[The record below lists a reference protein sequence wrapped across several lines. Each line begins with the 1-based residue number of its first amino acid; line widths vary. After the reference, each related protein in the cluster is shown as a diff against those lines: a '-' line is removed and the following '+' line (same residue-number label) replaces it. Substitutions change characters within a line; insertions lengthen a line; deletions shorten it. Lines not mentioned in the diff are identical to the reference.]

1 MLERPDLRTRE
12 ALDLDRLLGI
22 LAARTRTAHGK
33 ERILELEPLPS
44 ADALERGARVTE
56 CRVRM
61 DQGAGGI
68 AMPATDPRTWLAR
81 LDEGAARLDLPEMRD
96 VAQCLEAS
104 ESARIELSGCDP
116 EVFPRLHARG
126 RGWPELEP
134 ALNLFRRTLGPD
146 GEIRDDATQELR
158 RIRRLLAELD
168 NDLRRTVD
176 KLLKSLG
183 PYLAEQFVTLRHD
196 RYVFPVRAEHHRKV
210 QGLLHDQSNTGGTF
224 FVEPFAVVELNNR
237 RSEARLEEQAEV
249 DRILRGITSRLRE
262 ELVALRRMESLQ
274 AEMDFLEGLAR
285 TSRKWDARAA
295 EASPGA
301 QARLMDARHPLL
313 MEQRGGAE
321 SVVPLSV
328 ELLDTRPGLLITGP
342 NMGGKTVILKTVG
355 LLVFLASCG
364 AHIPAAEGS
373 AVGEFDSL
381 WADIGDAQ
389 SLERDMST
397 FAAHLLRLDQILG
410 AAGPGS
416 LVLCDELGTGTDPA
430 EGGAL
435 SRAFLEGLRR
445 KGARVLATS
454 HLGSLKAYAGG
465 DSGYEN
471 ASMEFEPET
480 FRPTYRLRLGVPGQS
495 HALEMARRLHCLE
508 PVLDRAREL
517 ISPDERDSSRL
528 VAELGRLAEAH
539 EKVLGESRASA
550 ERADQLRG
558 ELDRRIGGWEKEK
571 ERLRAEA
578 RAEMEALVDG
588 AERWVDDLKEAARTQ
603 NREAM
608 REARLRL
615 EEGLKRLDRPTGPQG
630 AVPDLRAGDRAKL
643 GRLSA
648 TVEVL
653 EGPGPDGKVWV
664 LNRGLK
670 IQVHGSELEPVEGRP
685 LVSVPLRGTHLSG
698 DRPACTEVD
707 LRGLT
712 VMEAEQ
718 AVEKALDD
726 AILTGVGEI
735 RIIHGK
741 GTGALRKAVQE
752 LLKSSSLV
760 KAQRLG
766 NWNEGGTGVTVVDL
780 DS

>member
-1 MLERPDLRTRE
+1 MLERPDVRTRE
-12 ALDLDRLLGI
+12 AIDLDRLLGI
-22 LAARTRTAHGK
+22 LAGRTRTAHGK
-33 ERILELEPLPS
+33 EKILGLEPQAREEALRRS
-44 ADALERGARVTE
+44 ALVTE
-56 CRVRM
+56 CVRRM
-61 DQGAGGI
+61 EQGAGGV
-68 AMPATDPRTWLAR
+68 AMPGTDPRAWLAR

-96 VAQCLEAS
+96 VAQCVEAS

-116 EVFPRLHARG
+116 EIYPRLHSRG

-134 ALNLFRRTLGPD
+134 VLDLFRRTLGAD
-146 GEIRDDATQELR
+146 GEIRDDATGELR
-158 RIRRLLAELD
+158 RIRRLLAQLD
-168 NDLRRTVD
+168 DEIRRTVD
-176 KLLKSLG
+176 RLLKSLE

-262 ELVALRRMESLQ
+262 ELAGIREMEALLSD
-274 AEMDFLEGLAR
+274 MDFTEGLAR
-285 TSRKWDARAA
+285 TSRKWGGRAA
-295 EASPGA
+295 EPYPAASV
-301 QARLMDARHPLL
+301 RLLEARHPLL
-313 MEQRGGAE
+313 VEQRGGTE
-321 SVVPLSV
+321 SVVPLTL
-328 ELLDTRPGLLITGP
+328 ELHDARPGLLITGP
-342 NMGGKTVILKTVG
+342 NMGGKTVILKSVA

-373 AVGEFDSL
+373 AVGEFESL

-397 FAAHLLRLDQILG
+397 FAAHLVRLDQILA
-410 AAGPGS
+410 AAGPGA
-416 LVLCDELGTGTDPA
+416 LVVCDELCTGTDPS

-435 SRAFLEGLRR
+435 SRAFLEGVRE

-465 DSGYEN
+465 ESGYEN

-517 ISPDERDSSRL
+517 ISPDERDSARL
-528 VAELGRLAEAH
+528 VGELGRLAEAH
-539 EKVLGESRASA
+539 ERALLESRASA
-550 ERADQLRG
+550 ERADELRA

-571 ERLRAEA
+571 QRLRSEA
-578 RAEMEALVDG
+578 RAELESLVDG

-608 REARLRL
+608 REARVRL
-615 EEGLKRLDRPTGPQG
+615 EEGLKRLELPDGPRG
-630 AVPDLRAGDRAKL
+630 PVPVLRAGDRAKL
-643 GRLSA
+643 ARLSA

-653 EGPGPDGKVWV
+653 GEPGPDGKVWV
-664 LNRGLK
+664 SSRGLR
-670 IQVHGSELEPVEGRP
+670 ILVHGAELEPVENRP
-685 LVSVPLRGTHLSG
+685 VESVPLRGANLSG

-726 AILTGVGEI
+726 AILTGVSEL
-735 RIIHGK
+735 RVIHGK

-752 LLKSSSLV
+752 LLKASSLV
-760 KAQRLG
+760 RAQRLG

-780 DS
+780 DP